1 MPSRSQAKRWRA
13 LKRRKGRAEHGL
25 FLAEGRRLV
34 SDLLASGL
42 EVRHLL
48 HTRGADREPDTA
60 GLLERARDAGVPVEA
75 VDGGELAEFADTVTP
90 QDVLAVAA
98 IPARDR
104 EELGEGDL
112 VVLDA
117 VQDPGNAGT
126 ILRTAEALG
135 AAGAVSLKG
144 TVDLWNPKT
153 VRASAGALFR
163 LPVLDDEWP
172 SAGRWIG
179 AEGRPLWAADA
190 AGEDVARGD
199 AVPARL
205 ALVLGNEGSGVREE
219 ILSAADRR
227 VAVRL
232 PGGAESLNV
241 AVAAALLMD
250 RIFSARRA

>member
-90 QDVLAVAA
+90 QDLLAVAA
-98 IPARDR
+98 IPACDR
-104 EELGEGDL
+104 EDLGEGDL

-172 SAGRWIG
+172 SAGRWIR

-199 AVPARL
+199 AVPARV

-219 ILSAADRR
+219 ILSSADRR

>member
-1 MPSRSQAKRWRA
+1 MPSRAQAKRWRA
-13 LKRRKGRAEHGL
+13 LQRRKGRAEHGL
-25 FLAEGRRLV
+25 FLAEGHRLV
-34 SDLLASGL
+34 ADLLDSGL
-42 EVRHLL
+42 AVRHLL
-48 HTRGADREPDTA
+48 YTDGAEDEPEA
-60 GLLERARDAGVPVEA
+60 AAVVERAREAGVPVER
-75 VDGGELAEFADTVTP
+75 VDRGELTEFADTVTP
-90 QDVLAVAA
+90 QDVLAVAE
-98 IPARDR
+98 IPTR
-104 EELGEGDL
+104 ERAELGGGDL

-135 AAGAVSLKG
+135 AAGAVALKG

-172 SAGRWIG
+172 EAGRWIRRAG
-179 AEGRPLWAADA
+179 LPLWAADA
-190 AGEDVARGD
+190 AGEDVGRGD
-199 AVPARL
+199 PVPGRV
-205 ALVLGNEGSGVREE
+205 ALVLGNEGSGVREAVLE
-219 ILSAADRR
+219 AADRR

-250 RIFSARRA
+250 RIFSARRS

>member
-1 MPSRSQAKRWRA
+1 MPSRAQAKRWRV

-25 FLAEGRRLV
+25 FLAEGHRLV
-34 SDLLASGL
+34 GDLLASGL
-42 EVRHLL
+42 AVRHLL
-48 HTRGADREPDTA
+48 YTDGAEEEPA
-60 GLLERARDAGVPVEA
+60 SAEVLRRAREAGVEA
-75 VDGGELAEFADTVTP
+75 ERVDRGELAEFADTVTP
-90 QDVLAVAA
+90 QDVLAVAE
-98 IPARDR
+98 IPVRDR
-104 EELGEGDL
+104 ADLEGGDL

-135 AAGAVSLKG
+135 AAGALALKG

-172 SAGRWIG
+172 EAGRWIRERG
-179 AEGRPLWAADA
+179 TPLWAADA
-190 AGEDVARGD
+190 AGEDVGRGD
-199 AVPARL
+199 RVPPEV
-205 ALVLGNEGSGVREE
+205 ALVLGNEGAGVREE
-219 ILSAADRR
+219 ILGAADRR

-250 RIFSARRA
+250 RIFSARRG

>member
-25 FLAEGRRLV
+25 FLAEGTRLV
-34 SDLLASGL
+34 ADLLASGL
-42 EVRHLL
+42 EARHLL
-48 HTRGADREPDTA
+48 YTDEGSREPDTSA
-60 GLLERARDAGVPVEA
+60 LLDRAREEGVPCES
-75 VDGGELAEFADTVTP
+75 VDRGELAEFADTVTP
-90 QDVLAVAA
+90 QGVLAVAE
-98 IPARDR
+98 IPVRGRDDLR
-104 EELGEGDL
+104 GGDL

-135 AAGAVSLKG
+135 AAGAISLKG

-172 SAGRWIG
+172 GAGRWLRE
-179 AEGRPLWAADA
+179 EGVPLWAADA
-190 AGEDVARGD
+190 AGEDVGRGEG
-199 AVPARL
+199 VPARV
-205 ALVLGNEGSGVREE
+205 ALVLGNEGAGVREE

-227 VAVRL
+227 VAVHL

-250 RIFSARRA
+250 RIFSARRT

>member
-1 MPSRSQAKRWRA
+1 MPSRAQAKRWRA

-25 FLAEGRRLV
+25 FLAEGHRLV

-42 EVRHLL
+42 AVRHLL
-48 HTRGADREPDTA
+48 YTDEADEEPA
-60 GLLERARDAGVPVEA
+60 AAAVVERARRAGVPAEQ
-75 VDGGELAEFADTVTP
+75 VDRGELGEFADTVTP
-90 QDVLAVAA
+90 QSVLAVGE
-98 IPARDR
+98 IPTR
-104 EELGEGDL
+104 ERSELAGGDL

-172 SAGRWIG
+172 EAGRWIREAG
-179 AEGRPLWAADA
+179 LPLWAADA
-190 AGEDVARGD
+190 AGEDVGRGD
-199 AVPARL
+199 RVPPRV
-205 ALVLGNEGSGVREE
+205 ALVLGNEGAGVREA
-219 ILSAADRR
+219 ILEAADRR